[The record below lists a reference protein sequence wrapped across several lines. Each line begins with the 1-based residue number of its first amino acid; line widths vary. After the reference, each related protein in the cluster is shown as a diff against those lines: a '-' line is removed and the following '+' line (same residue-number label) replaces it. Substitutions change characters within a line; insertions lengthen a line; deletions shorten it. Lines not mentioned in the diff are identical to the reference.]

1 METSRGV
8 RYFLRARTFFA
19 HRLANWNRF
28 AASASRLSIKS
39 HPSRSIR
46 HYARA
51 IACGPSLLI
60 ADEPTASLDSTTQ
73 KEILGVMRTLRDELG
88 LAMIFI
94 THNPALLAGFADR
107 VLVLYGGRVAELGLA
122 RTVLSSPKHPYTRAL
137 FQSMPQILENTR
149 DTRKTKLP
157 VIAGDS
163 SAAQLPLEGCVFE
176 PRCPD
181 RMEDCREREPAVV
194 NLGESHTV
202 SCFKYGG

>member
-1 METSRGV
+1 
-8 RYFLRARTFFA
+8 
-19 HRLANWNRF
+19 
-28 AASASRLSIKS
+28 
-39 HPSRSIR
+39 
-46 HYARA
+46 
-51 IACGPSLLI
+51 LI

-73 KEILGVMRTLRDELG
+73 KEILGVLRTLRDELG

-107 VLVLYGGRVAELGLA
+107 LLVLYGGRVAELGPA

-137 FQSMPQILENTR
+137 FQSMPQILENTGYM
-149 DTRKTKLP
+149 RKTKLP
-157 VIAGDS
+157 VIAGES
-163 SAAQLPLEGCVFE
+163 SMAQLPVEGCIFE